1 MSAKSSKSAQG
12 RESDDLTYKSYL
24 DLDTLL
30 RAQKPV
36 STAHDEMMFVILH
49 QSYELWF
56 KLILFELDRI
66 QGIFSAGTVAD
77 ADLRLVSAGLS
88 RSVDI
93 MELLIRQLDIMET
106 MTPLDFL
113 DFRHVFRSASGF
125 QSLQFRELEVRLGL
139 RPEERVGYDG
149 KSFENFLP
157 GEDRAALHYV
167 MKQAAL
173 IDQVGDWL
181 ARTPFV
187 EMGGFSFWKSYR
199 KAVVAMIG
207 NDRAAI
213 LRNRHMTAAA
223 REMEL
228 GKLRNMQAQFD
239 LLFGERKEELPWR
252 FPKRALQAA
261 LFIHLY
267 RDQPALQVPFRVLN
281 SLMDLDETL
290 ALWRYRHALM
300 AQRMLGTKM
309 GSGGS
314 TGHEYLAATA
324 SKHRIF
330 RDLFALSTF
339 LIPRSK
345 LPKLPREVADRM
357 AFKYWDEKTAKRSI
371 SSPTSS
377 GKLTG

>member
-1 MSAKSSKSAQG
+1 MPAKSNRSA
-12 RESDDLTYKSYL
+12 EPTKFDELTYKSYL

-49 QSYELWF
+49 QTYELWF

-66 QGIFSAGTVAD
+66 QGVLSARTVAD
-77 ADLRLVSAGLS
+77 ADLRLLSAGLS
-88 RSVDI
+88 RSVNI
-93 MELLIRQLDIMET
+93 MELLIRQLAIMET

-157 GEDRAALHYV
+157 DEDRAALHRV
-167 MKQAAL
+167 MKQPAVV
-173 IDQVGDWL
+173 DQVGAWL

-199 KAVVAMIG
+199 KAVVEMIG
-207 NDRAAI
+207 HDRAAI

-228 GKLRNMQAQFD
+228 GKLHNMQAQFD
-239 LLFGERKEELPWR
+239 LLFGEGEEALPWR
-252 FPKRALQAA
+252 FPKKALQAA
-261 LFIHLY
+261 LFINLY
-267 RDQPALQVPFRVLN
+267 RDQPALQVPFRVLS

-345 LPKLPREVADRM
+345 LPKLPARVADRM
-357 AFKYWDEKTAKRSI
+357 AFKYWDEKTAKRST
-371 SSPTSS
+371 SSRTGS
-377 GKLTG
+377 GKLAG